1 MLIVMVS
8 IALVY
13 FVFADFVPACKSRS
27 WKLVWVY
34 AVMMVFMY
42 FLVILTAMDIKLPSP
57 AVPLKKIIEAILG
70 RKLI

>member
-42 FLVILTAMDIKLPSP
+42 VLVVLTAMDIKLPSP
-57 AVPLKKIIEAILG
+57 TVPLKKIVEAILG
-70 RKLI
+70 YRVI